1 MGGMGWTFT
10 RPRATQGAL
19 TGALVLAALGV
30 GAAGPVRAAWAQ
42 VVAAVPEWVLILV
55 VPTVLHHALYWG
67 VSAFF
72 HRVDTT
78 DRPAWIAR
86 HRIQDGRPKRPP
98 LRRVLVN
105 LAWNQL
111 FWAPIMMLLIW
122 GGLRLRGWAPSP
134 DMPTALEVGWQL
146 VVLSLFAEV
155 YFYASHR
162 LLHWKPLM
170 RRFHKVHHEFRTSA
184 AMASEYAHPVEFTL
198 GNFGT
203 LGLGVV
209 VLGPSLP
216 VIYLFTVVA
225 ILTILSHHCGYAL
238 PGLPAP
244 AAHDWHHHK
253 VVENFGTAG
262 ILDRLLR
269 TDGEYRTLRDGERR

>member
-1 MGGMGWTFT
+1 MAWTFH
-10 RPRATQGAL
+10 RPRASQGVLTTGIVAL
-19 TGALVLAALGV
+19 ALG
-30 GAAGPVRAAWAQ
+30 AMALAPVQAAWSG
-42 VVAAVPEWVLILV
+42 VVARVPEWVLILV
-55 VPTVLHHALYWG
+55 VPTVLHHALYWS

-86 HRIQDGRPKRPP
+86 RRIQDGTPKRPP
-98 LRRVLVN
+98 LRRVLRT
-105 LAWNQL
+105 LAWNHL
-111 FWAPIMMLLIW
+111 LWAPLMMLLIW
-122 GGLRLRGWAPSP
+122 GGLRLRGWVPSADIP
-134 DMPTALEVGWQL
+134 GALEVLWQL
-146 VVLSLFAEV
+146 VLLGAFSEV

-162 LLHWKPLM
+162 LLHHKPLM

-184 AMASEYAHPVEFTL
+184 AMASEYAHPVEYTL

-209 VLGPSLP
+209 LLAPSLP

-225 ILTILSHHCGYAL
+225 ILTILCHHCGYAI
-238 PGLPAP
+238 PGVPAP
-244 AAHDWHHHK
+244 AAHDWHHHR

-262 ILDRLLR
+262 VLDRLLG
-269 TDGEYRTLRDGERR
+269 TDREYRGFEDGERRR